1 MRQLQRNEYRSPI
14 KPGLQ
19 HWKFCKRACRC
30 VGMLEVKRSLFTLA
44 FVPFF
49 CSVGFHLALVVFL
62 FTDQGPPSEA
72 PVISN
77 LKIVQVGSLV
87 DLQSSDSKEVDKVLT
102 DSLDNDNG
110 ATSNQEEIGEVS
122 PSNLVLAISSVTEVT
137 TDVFLSSDSVSS
149 PAEPQQEWNLPI
161 ERLDQVKVRR
171 ISIRIF
177 VMETGQISMIQLL
190 EIDPEVNN
198 VVLMQSIVDFLIQ
211 TPMRPALLNGTSV
224 PSTRTI
230 ELVFSKE

>member
-1 MRQLQRNEYRSPI
+1 
-14 KPGLQ
+14 
-19 HWKFCKRACRC
+19 
-30 VGMLEVKRSLFTLA
+30 MLEVKRHFFALA
-44 FVPFF
+44 FVPLF
-49 CSVGFHLALVVFL
+49 CSFGFHLALVVFL
-62 FTDQGPPSEA
+62 FANQGPPSEA
-72 PVISN
+72 PVLSD

-87 DLQSSDSKEVDKVLT
+87 DLQSSYSKKVDKVLP
-102 DSLDNDNG
+102 DSLDNNNE
-110 ATSNQEEIGEVS
+110 ATSNQEDIGEVS

-137 TDVFLSSDSVSS
+137 TDVFLTSDSVST

-161 ERLDQVKVRR
+161 VRLDEAKVRR

-177 VMETGQISMIQLL
+177 VMETGYISMVQLL
-190 EIDPEVNN
+190 EIDPEIDNL
-198 VVLMQSIVDFLIQ
+198 VLMQSIVDFLIQ